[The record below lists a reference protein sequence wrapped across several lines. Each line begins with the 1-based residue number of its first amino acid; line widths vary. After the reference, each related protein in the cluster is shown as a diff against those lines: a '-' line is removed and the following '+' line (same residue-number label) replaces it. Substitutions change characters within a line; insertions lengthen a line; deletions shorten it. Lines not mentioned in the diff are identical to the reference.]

1 MYEFWFDHIK
11 ERYNDKVQLHYI
23 NTISFIID
31 IKTSDFYEDI
41 SKDLKKDLILV
52 IMKSKDL
59 SQYTKT
65 KTLLVWRRKNR
76 VQKK

>member
-31 IKTSDFYEDI
+31 IKTSDFYGDI

-59 SQYTKT
+59 SQHTKM
-65 KTLLVWRRKNR
+65 KTFLVWRMKNR

>member
-31 IKTSDFYEDI
+31 IKTSDFYGDI

-59 SQYTKT
+59 SQYTKM
-65 KTLLVWRRKNR
+65 KTFLVWRMKNQ

>member
-59 SQYTKT
+59 SQYTKM
-65 KTLLVWRRKNR
+65 KTFLVWRMKNR

>member
-31 IKTSDFYEDI
+31 TKTSDFYGDI

-59 SQYTKT
+59 SQHTKM
-65 KTLLVWRRKNR
+65 KTFLVWRMKNR

>member
-31 IKTSDFYEDI
+31 IKTSDFYGDI

>member
-23 NTISFIID
+23 NTISFTID
-31 IKTSDFYEDI
+31 IKTSDFYGDI

-59 SQYTKT
+59 SQYTKM
-65 KTLLVWRRKNR
+65 KTFLVWRMKDR

>member
-31 IKTSDFYEDI
+31 IKTSDFYGDI

-59 SQYTKT
+59 SQYTKM
-65 KTLLVWRRKNR
+65 KTFLVWRMKDR

>member
-31 IKTSDFYEDI
+31 IKTSDFYGDI

-59 SQYTKT
+59 SQYTKM
-65 KTLLVWRRKNR
+65 KTFLVWRMKNR

>member
-31 IKTSDFYEDI
+31 IKISDFYGDI

-59 SQYTKT
+59 SQHTKM
-65 KTLLVWRRKNR
+65 KTFLVWRMKNR

>member
-31 IKTSDFYEDI
+31 IKTNYFYGDI

-59 SQYTKT
+59 SQHTKM
-65 KTLLVWRRKNR
+65 KTFLVWRMKNR